1 MATSRFLSTPLW
13 SAIPHGLPNLHHPRI
28 QQLEAAAA
36 RCHPATAPLPPR
48 HRPLPPAAA
57 RHRPTAAP
65 PPSPTGCFVY
75 AKHHFGSKSSFPCR
89 QNA

>member
-57 RHRPTAAP
+57 RCRP
-65 PPSPTGCFVY
+65 PPPHRRATTFANWVFRLRETSLWI
-75 AKHHFGSKSSFPCR
+75 KK
-89 QNA
+89 